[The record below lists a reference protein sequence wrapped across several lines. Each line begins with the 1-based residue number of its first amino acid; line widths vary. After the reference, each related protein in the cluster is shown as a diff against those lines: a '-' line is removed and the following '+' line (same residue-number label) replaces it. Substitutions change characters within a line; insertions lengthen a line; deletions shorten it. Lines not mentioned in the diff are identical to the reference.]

1 MWTGHIGVNLV
12 KVVLEL
18 WLEMQMGNVWL
29 LFLDIYIPFAS
40 SALQMEAKAFR
51 AGLLIMIHQGW
62 SAVDIECDC
71 ATLVTKIALEKKDC
85 SEIGRI
91 TDR

>member
-1 MWTGHIGVNLV
+1 MDGAYWSDSGKGGIGV
-12 KVVLEL
+12 VVRV
-18 WLEMQMGNVWL
+18 LEMQMGNVWL

-51 AGLLIMIHQGW
+51 AGLLIVIHQGW
-62 SAVDIECDC
+62 SAVNIECDC
-71 ATLVTKIALEKKDC
+71 ATLVTKDC